1 MWNVEIRRE
10 SGMEEL
16 ARPDGEKAVLSEPLR
31 HRLPFVSNPFLP
43 KMVQK
48 VPRLGGIGPS
58 PGPATDNTQTTD
70 RPTVSARSRRW
81 RWLLLLLQLLLC

>member
-31 HRLPFVSNPFLP
+31 HRLPFISNPFLP
-43 KMVQK
+43 KVVQK

-58 PGPATDNTQTTD
+58 PGPAMDGQHTDNTKHELTQNTD
-70 RPTVSARSRRW
+70 E
-81 RWLLLLLQLLLC
+81 